1 MLGPVYAELNEG
13 TDRKNITLENTVFY
27 SGDFGC
33 WSRLDGD
40 TAPDIVERLYVSQG

>member
-27 SGDFGC
+27 NGDFGF
-33 WSRLDGD
+33 WSRLNGH
-40 TAPDIVERLYVSQG
+40 TVPYVVERLYVRQG